1 MWQQLLLAVILII
14 TFFFSFLSQYLGP
27 VSVKDSKISEER
39 GEELTLQLLK
49 TSMKE
54 TEQNQNGRNV
64 TLLFTPRDVFVTD
77 MQGKVIKRSD
87 LLC

>member
-1 MWQQLLLAVILII
+1 M
-14 TFFFSFLSQYLGP
+14 
-27 VSVKDSKISEER
+27 SVEDSKISEER

-49 TSMKE
+49 TSMNE